1 MSYFKYQSKN
11 IFYQVIGEGE
21 PLLFL
26 HGDTA
31 SSKMFEMILPLYQ
44 DCFQCILIDF
54 LGNGQSDRVKE
65 FPIQL
70 WEDQALQTIALLEHL
85 SYDRVHLLGTSG
97 GAYVAL
103 HVVMKKPELI
113 GKVIADSFDGRTLR
127 EGFADDLLAERNFSI
142 KDADAKLFYEWCQGE
157 DWLSVVEANT
167 RSLVSLAQSQEP
179 LFHDSFE
186 SIKNPLL
193 LIGSLNDE
201 MLGQNLKD
209 KFDDILKDVMHG
221 SSYLFKDGQHPT
233 VLSRAEEVAQIVKE
247 FI

>member
-1 MSYFKYQSKN
+1 M
-11 IFYQVIGEGE
+11 
-21 PLLFL
+21 
-26 HGDTA
+26 
-31 SSKMFEMILPLYQ
+31 
-44 DCFQCILIDF
+44 
-54 LGNGQSDRVKE
+54 
-65 FPIQL
+65 
-70 WEDQALQTIALLEHL
+70 
-85 SYDRVHLLGTSG
+85 
-97 GAYVAL
+97 
-103 HVVMKKPELI
+103 
-113 GKVIADSFDGRTLR
+113 IADSFDGRTLR

-209 KFDDILKDVMHG
+209 EFDDILKDVMHG

-233 VLSRAEEVAQIVKE
+233 VLSRAEEVAQIVKD